1 MAHEI
6 KKGGPKRL
14 QGSCGLGLGL
24 GSAGQLAARDHLR
37 RLRYREIRGRYTGD
51 TREIHV
57 RFVTISAACLMG
69 CVRVRARAGATV
81 RVRVRI
87 RVNLLDGV
95 RVRRAC
101 VRRGLPQLDAVLLR
115 RVMVMVGGR
124 GRGRGRGSALSP
136 KP

>member
-1 MAHEI
+1 M
-6 KKGGPKRL
+6 
-14 QGSCGLGLGL
+14 
-24 GSAGQLAARDHLR
+24 AARDHLR

-57 RFVTISAACLMG
+57 RFVTISAACLMA
-69 CVRVRARAGATV
+69 CVRVRAGATV
-81 RVRVRI
+81 RVWVRV

-115 RVMVMVGGR
+115 RVRVMVMAR

-136 KP
+136 EP